1 MAGFTQTQLDAL
13 EEAISTGTYQVMYGN
28 KMVTYRSL
36 DEMLKLRDRM
46 KKELGLISGS
56 SSKKY
61 GEFDKGI
68 K

>member
-13 EEAISTGTYQVMYGN
+13 EESISTGTYQVMYGN